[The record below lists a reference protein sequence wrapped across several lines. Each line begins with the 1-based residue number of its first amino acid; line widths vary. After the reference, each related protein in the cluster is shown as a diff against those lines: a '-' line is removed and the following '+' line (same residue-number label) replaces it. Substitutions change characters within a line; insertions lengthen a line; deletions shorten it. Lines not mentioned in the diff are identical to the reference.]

1 MRLGSKD
8 RARWCIYNCDCLF
21 IELINGG
28 LKLVTFFGQNKHSKR
43 KKKLKHISYNDLKS
57 RIWLQKYKRLWSLH
71 LNRIQICSKSSF
83 KRAKGS
89 KQGRRKV
96 WKSEGGSRSK
106 RTFNGTAFANT
117 SAKIRGGWK
126 RSTYLPLITSYCS
139 NGPVNSTYH
148 KAPAENGWWRN
159 FLVRTIHFLSDWQ
172 MFSLKLNDNMYN
184 QQFLRW
190 CFSCSTFWRT
200 K

>member
-96 WKSEGGSRSK
+96 WKSEGEAEVKGHLMEQPLPILQPKSEGDGSDQPTSPWSHL
-106 RTFNGTAFANT
+106 TVPTA
-117 SAKIRGGWK
+117 
-126 RSTYLPLITSYCS
+126 L
-139 NGPVNSTYH
+139 
-148 KAPAENGWWRN
+148 
-159 FLVRTIHFLSDWQ
+159 
-172 MFSLKLNDNMYN
+172 
-184 QQFLRW
+184 
-190 CFSCSTFWRT
+190 
-200 K
+200 